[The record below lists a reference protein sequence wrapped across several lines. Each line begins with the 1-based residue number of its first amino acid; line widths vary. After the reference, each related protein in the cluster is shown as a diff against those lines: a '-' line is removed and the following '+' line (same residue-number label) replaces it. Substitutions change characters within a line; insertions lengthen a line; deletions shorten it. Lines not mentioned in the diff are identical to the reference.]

1 MPFEPIAQD
10 YSQTPLSAQLA
21 RLLFLQG
28 ASLIHM
34 MRWQSGY
41 CSGLQPRVPPVR
53 VRNAS
58 PFSQRSWIPFEP
70 TAKGYTQHPLANH
83 LLVPLL
89 QSGPKSPPTCSRV
102 GLAWVRRATSPT
114 LLKRRSASFG
124 GSWFNRGQPMTYPKF
139 FQNLR
144 SVAQAEATGGVTP
157 FSNSD
162 PLSGNGPPGYWL
174 LRTCKLRVSNPAAA
188 TIL

>member
-1 MPFEPIAQD
+1 MTTRDIHNGAVSHTFPASPD
-10 YSQTPLSAQLA
+10 YFRADCKGLFANPLSAQLA

-83 LLVPLL
+83 LLVKLYSPD
-89 QSGPKSPPTCSRV
+89 QRARRRVPASGSP
-102 GLAWVRRATSPT
+102 G
-114 LLKRRSASFG
+114 SASHHHLLCFSAG
-124 GSWFNRGQPMTYPKF
+124 RRCAADPGLTQD
-139 FQNLR
+139 NL
-144 SVAQAEATGGVTP
+144 
-157 FSNSD
+157 
-162 PLSGNGPPGYWL
+162 
-174 LRTCKLRVSNPAAA
+174 
-188 TIL
+188 

>member
-1 MPFEPIAQD
+1 MPFEPLAQG

-21 RLLFLQG
+21 RLPFLQG

-58 PFSQRSWIPFEP
+58 PFFQRSWIPFEP
-70 TAKGYTQHPLANH
+70 TAKGYFYHPLANH
-83 LLVPLL
+83 LLVILL

-102 GLAWVRRATSPT
+102 GLAWIRLASSPALLQRRQAM
-114 LLKRRSASFG
+114 RG
-124 GSWFNRGQPMTYPKF
+124 GSRLTQD
-139 FQNLR
+139 NLR
-144 SVAQAEATGGVTP
+144 YFAQRSPRRGIRRGSP
-157 FSNSD
+157 PSNSAT
-162 PLSGNGPPGYWL
+162 LSGNGPPGYWL
-174 LRTCKLRVSNPAAA
+174 Y
-188 TIL
+188 

>member
-1 MPFEPIAQD
+1 MNLNTYPAHRMPFEPIAQG

-102 GLAWVRRATSPT
+102 GLAWVRLASSLA
-114 LLKRRSASFG
+114 LLQRRQAMRG
-124 GSWFNRGQPMTYPKF
+124 GSRFNLGQPLVLPAFLQHFTQRSPIRGIRRGNPP
-139 FQNLR
+139 FQFR
-144 SVAQAEATGGVTP
+144 
-157 FSNSD
+157 
-162 PLSGNGPPGYWL
+162 L
-174 LRTCKLRVSNPAAA
+174 LVW
-188 TIL
+188 

>member
-1 MPFEPIAQD
+1 MPFEPIAQG

-102 GLAWVRRATSPT
+102 GLAWVRLASSLA
-114 LLKRRSASFG
+114 LLQRRQAMRG
-124 GSWFNRGQPMTYPKF
+124 GSRFNQE
-139 FQNLR
+139 NL
-144 SVAQAEATGGVTP
+144 SVTWVHGGPAGRNPVLVADDIGFESYVTDH
-157 FSNSD
+157 F
-162 PLSGNGPPGYWL
+162 
-174 LRTCKLRVSNPAAA
+174 
-188 TIL
+188 